1 MGNCNSQAPWS
12 LTELK
17 STATAQKLLLALMLW
32 DLGVLAVLFRFLT
45 LTAAGECVL
54 TDTTEYHLT
63 LMGVLLHS
71 LNFYLGV
78 PG

>member
-1 MGNCNSQAPWS
+1 MGNSNSQAPWR

-17 STATAQKLLLALMLW
+17 STATAQKLLALMLW
-32 DLGVLAVLFRFLT
+32 DLGVLAVLFSFLT
-45 LTAAGECVL
+45 LTAAGERVL
-54 TDTTEYHLT
+54 ADTTEHHLT
-63 LMGVLLHS
+63 LMGVLLYS